1 MGEEPEKIEVEILD
15 VKDMVTYPTPGE
27 PYVTRVISYRGP
39 DMISGTLFIPKD
51 EDTPELRAKRI
62 REDIDKKR
70 ARAREKILV

>member
-39 DMISGTLFIPKD
+39 DMTSGTVFIPKD
-51 EDTPELRAKRI
+51 EDTPEERAKRI
-62 REDIDKKR
+62 RLDIETKR
-70 ARAREKILV
+70 ARAKEKIMV